1 MERRFIYAL
10 RLYRVYPVEFT
21 IAGAIILIVGALSGG
36 ILIGPFM
43 CGFYRMALN
52 GTRHIKP
59 KIGDLF
65 SGFDNFF
72 EGLLSG
78 LFFSSGSIICL
89 LISLIATLSFQKV
102 IVGYAFLSALLM
114 FMLCGLMFLIS
125 GTFFY
130 LTFGFVEDR
139 KYSIKKA
146 LKYSFEIVKNDFA
159 SHFIFF
165 SITIITTLIG
175 IFGFFTLI
183 LMTFPISLLAQYFAY
198 LETTSKLQE
207 EMTKKHTA

>member
-10 RLYRVYPVEFT
+10 RLYRIYPVEFT
-21 IAGAIILIVGALSGG
+21 IAGTIILIVGILSGG

-72 EGLLSG
+72 DGLFSG

-89 LISLIATLSFQKV
+89 LISLIATLSFQKIV
-102 IVGYAFLSALLM
+102 VGYVFLSALLI
-114 FMLCGLMFLIS
+114 FILCGLMFLIS

-146 LKYSFEIVKNDFA
+146 LKFSFEIVKNDFA

-198 LETTSKLQE
+198 LEITSKLQE
-207 EMTKKHTA
+207 EITKKHQI